1 MPEVWTSQEP
11 RALKPCWWQT
21 PPPLLARIVFAE
33 SEGNPFLIEEVFR
46 HLAEEREL
54 FDANP

>member
-1 MPEVWTSQEP
+1 
-11 RALKPCWWQT
+11 
-21 PPPLLARIVFAE
+21 LLARIVFAE